1 MTDKIS
7 IVMPCYKGER
17 YVADIVGDVVRQTYS
32 NWELICVSN
41 GAGQEPQLEIL
52 RRLAAAD
59 TLGRIKVLSEEIG
72 NVSRAR
78 NIGIDVATGKW
89 ITFAD
94 QDDRITTDH
103 LQRYAE
109 AVSGCADGEPDM
121 VCGGITHRW
130 QREKMEKAVPMS
142 ATACGSDGKRMIAE
156 AVTPLLDVV
165 WNKLFLASFLRQTGV
180 RFETDILE
188 DSVFVHEFLLR
199 TDKVCAIPMT
209 GYTWIHRGTTSNGGS
224 RYHALFEKR
233 FMKVARL
240 HCELLC
246 QVGYTDEEIEGY
258 KRGKSYLG
266 GFFGVLNLFR
276 VGCGLSF
283 GEKKAEVRRL
293 VFADDERWRF
303 LKQCDRAGHNRAQR
317 VFDRLVDSRSP
328 WLMTATFTLLFA
340 ARYRFAGI
348 YHRIFRG
355 GVHDS
360 I

>member
-1 MTDKIS
+1 
-7 IVMPCYKGER
+7 
-17 YVADIVGDVVRQTYS
+17 
-32 NWELICVSN
+32 
-41 GAGQEPQLEIL
+41 
-52 RRLAAAD
+52 
-59 TLGRIKVLSEEIG
+59 
-72 NVSRAR
+72 
-78 NIGIDVATGKW
+78 
-89 ITFAD
+89 
-94 QDDRITTDH
+94 
-103 LQRYAE
+103 
-109 AVSGCADGEPDM
+109 
-121 VCGGITHRW
+121 
-130 QREKMEKAVPMS
+130 
-142 ATACGSDGKRMIAE
+142 MIAE

-165 WNKLFLASFLRQTGV
+165 WNKLFRATFLKTTGI

-188 DSVFVHEFLLR
+188 DSVFVHEFLLQ
-199 TDKVCAIPMT
+199 TDKVCTIPMT
-209 GYTWIHRGTTSNGGS
+209 GYAWINSGTVSSGIK
-224 RYHALFEKR
+224 YHSSFETM

-240 HCELLC
+240 HCELLR

-348 YHRIFRG
+348 YHKLFRG